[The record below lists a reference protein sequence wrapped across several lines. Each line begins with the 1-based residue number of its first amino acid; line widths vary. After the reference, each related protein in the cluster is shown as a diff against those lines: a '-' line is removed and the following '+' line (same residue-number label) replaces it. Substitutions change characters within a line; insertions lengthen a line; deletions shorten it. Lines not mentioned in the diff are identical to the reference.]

1 MKKINHP
8 SQFILEILE
17 DEPFR
22 DVETLHTFIRQVRQY
37 GVQIAIDDFGSGYSN
52 FLQLMDIHP
61 DYLKIDGE
69 IIRHLHQSETN
80 RKLLRAITVLG
91 REFDMKIVAEFVENK
106 AIQDYILDYGIQ
118 YSQGFYFCKPADFD
132 QLALPGCPGS
142 VRQGGSHHVSI

>member
-1 MKKINHP
+1 M
-8 SQFILEILE
+8 
-17 DEPFR
+17 
-22 DVETLHTFIRQVRQY
+22 ETLHTFIRQVRQY

-91 REFDMKIVAEFVENK
+91 REYDMKIVAEFVENK